1 MHDLMQKLRPKPQHV
16 PLVATAMVFLLLY
29 IVACIRYEGFASW
42 FQATSLIADNAPL
55 GLAALGMTFVILSG
69 GIDLSVGAVIALSS
83 IFLASC
89 LVPPDQG
96 GWGMHTGVAIPLA
109 LAGGTLFGA
118 GMGAVIQYFKLPA
131 FLVTL
136 AGMFLARGLALVLT
150 EQKRISIIGVDS
162 FNPLVDF
169 LFFDLNLP
177 AIVFILSTLLAIGM
191 AKYTR
196 FGRTVYA
203 IGGNEDSSK
212 LMGLSVGATTIKI
225 YALSGLCAATGGV
238 LHAVGSQSG
247 DASVGYLLELD
258 AIAAVVIGGTLL
270 TGGYGYMA
278 GTFLGVLILAV
289 ITVIPTYEG
298 NLNAWWTRIAI
309 GVLLLAFIL
318 LQRIAQPRKT

>member
-1 MHDLMQKLRPKPQHV
+1 MHDLIRKVRPKPQHV
-16 PLVATAMVFLLLY
+16 PLVATTLVFLLLY
-29 IVACIRYEGFASW
+29 VIACIRYEGFASW

-96 GWGMHTGVAIPLA
+96 GWGMNTGVAIPLT
-109 LAGGTLFGA
+109 LVGGAVFGA
-118 GMGAVIQYFKLPA
+118 AMGAVIRVFKLPP

-150 EQKRISIIGVDS
+150 EQKRISIIGVES
-162 FNPLVDF
+162 FDPLVSF

-177 AIVFILSTLLAIGM
+177 AIVFILSALLAVGV

-203 IGGNEDSSK
+203 IGGNEDSST
-212 LMGLSVGATTIKI
+212 LMGLSVGSTTVKI
-225 YALSGLCAATGGV
+225 YALSGLCAAAGGV
-238 LHAVGSQSG
+238 LHAIGSQSG

-258 AIAAVVIGGTLL
+258 AIAAAVIGGTLL
-270 TGGYGYMA
+270 TGGYGYVA

-318 LQRIAQPRKT
+318 LQRIAQPRKA